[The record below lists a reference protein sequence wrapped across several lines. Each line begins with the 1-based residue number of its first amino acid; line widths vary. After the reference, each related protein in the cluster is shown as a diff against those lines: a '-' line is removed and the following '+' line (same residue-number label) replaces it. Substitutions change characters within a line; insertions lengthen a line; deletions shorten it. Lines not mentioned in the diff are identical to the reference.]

1 MSTQLPLKCVW
12 GKVTSRVHSVLL
24 GSHFGSRGCYQQK
37 AMLFKETSQGRG
49 EELNADSAL
58 LAVATRGCQ
67 SMRLANPKTPSSAV
81 WRIHSLP
88 RNRDHRG
95 VIGCMETHLTGHIV
109 GQAALEYKG
118 PSGFLLRWGTL
129 PEAGGSGV

>member
-95 VIGCMETHLTGHIV
+95 
-109 GQAALEYKG
+109 
-118 PSGFLLRWGTL
+118 
-129 PEAGGSGV
+129 